1 MTKRNSIVFTL
12 AFALFAFVQG
22 AWAVTKSIWLNDGDP
37 TQSLTIDETV
47 DQVEVHAFS
56 TNDEF
61 WGDFDLHGPE
71 GTVYRFWGK
80 VTKGYAYIEGNN
92 LQYLE
97 EDENGFGTNPYVLE
111 TKKDVSIFV
120 HNSAVSFD
128 INIQVL
134 NSTKVE
140 TETQLNWFL
149 DHGIEKVKLSSNI
162 ELDQMITI
170 GNGKTF
176 EIDLNGFTISRRS
189 LTAASANG
197 HVFKVEQGGTLT
209 ITDDNA
215 NHTGTITGGWA
226 NNGGG
231 IYNEG
236 TVTLN
241 NVTITDNK
249 SSGNGGGIYN
259 EGTVTLNNVTITGN
273 KSSGNGGGIFNK
285 GVLKMSGIMNV
296 TGNLRGSGSDNVYLN
311 DGKVIT
317 LTGDLQAESKIGVST
332 VKVPTTIT
340 SGGATNSFD
349 LSYFESDRNGELDI
363 ENGEV
368 VICAYYVE
376 RYVSGNEVK
385 ERNKYLKPGECRWL
399 SNYVNSSSLSSG
411 NYLVDV
417 GEIGNRITIPS
428 GNTVRLVLIDGV
440 QVTFKKGIFVAP
452 GTDENISSAGQ
463 LYIYGQKDETG
474 KLIAQ
479 GGSDQAGIGGN
490 DETGNGLIEIHGGVI
505 QSTGGDYGAGIGTG
519 DEPEDWMSPIYIYG
533 GTVAAQGGTDAAG
546 IGGGNEGQSP
556 KVFIYGGIVNATGG
570 THGSG
575 IGGGDDSG
583 IYGITISG
591 GTVIAQGG
599 EYGAGIGTGDEAG
612 ANSSDAILI
621 KGGTVTATGGPKG
634 AGIGGGN
641 ESESPAVTIDGGV
654 VTANGRGEQYA
665 GGAGIGGG
673 DEFPQGGKVT
683 INGGVVTAKG
693 GGIAAAGIGGGGL
706 TSGGGT
712 CGHANKGG
720 EVLITGGK
728 VNVIAN
734 VYGAGIGGG
743 DKAMGGAVTITGG
756 ELFVEGLWGTPI
768 GESGFSTW
776 FSDCQP
782 DITFGPDI
790 RVASA
795 AYNSDIASFEDSYKE
810 AISSERNTICRTN
823 RHRVWIRSCDHQDGI
838 TYFLSLTAPEDDHVE
853 ICKWCGHSET
863 KPHLQLQD
871 GTCDIC
877 GFKIG
882 AGWWTITLNEA
893 TISYSE
899 TEMWVTKGMTY
910 TLPEPSAV
918 PEGYGF
924 VGWYLGPMDKMV
936 SGGYMVDP
944 EKISEDEGYLYQ
956 PGEEIEVNS
965 NINLVACYNQTNFG
979 AVYIEPYRMYA
990 SIDGY
995 YTGTA
1000 KVDIQEELVVDTVI
1014 FNRDF
1019 VKNVASTI
1027 VLPFSTTIDKV
1038 EGANFY
1044 DITNLVIEDGV
1055 WHVKTSRLGK
1065 DGKNKEIVANKPYL
1079 LKPTADGELVF
1090 HPNEDGVVL
1099 NTSKKQSYTVD
1110 GEPSIPGDKWSF
1122 RGAYNYFVFG
1132 DSTDILGRAY
1142 GFSAETDG
1150 NIPVGMFVRGG
1161 ADADIPALRAYLVHE
1176 KAPSPIKANFLNNT
1190 QLTSASK
1197 VNYSLEMPNETVVI
1211 DFDDEERTTVIGT
1224 LNPVTGQIRMKS
1236 ADRWFDVQGR
1246 LLKGKPTAKGRYFHN
1261 GRVEIIK

>member
-22 AWAVTKSIWLNDGDP
+22 AWAVTKSIWLNDVDP

-56 TNDEF
+56 TKDDF

-80 VTKGYAYIEGNN
+80 VTTGSAYIEGNN
-92 LQYLE
+92 HQYLE
-97 EDENGFGTNPYVLE
+97 ADENGFGTNPYVLE

-140 TETQLNWFL
+140 TETQLKWFL

-209 ITDDNA
+209 ITDGNA

-226 NNGGG
+226 N
-231 IYNEG
+231 
-236 TVTLN
+236 
-241 NVTITDNK
+241 
-249 SSGNGGGIYN
+249 NGGGIYN

-296 TGNLRGSGSDNVYLN
+296 KGNLRGSGSSSVADNVYLN

-317 LTGDLQAESKIGVST
+317 LTGDLQAGSKIGVST

-452 GTDENISSAGQ
+452 GTDVNISSAGQ

-519 DEPEDWMSPIYIYG
+519 DKPVSWRSPIYIYG
-533 GTVAAQGGTDAAG
+533 GTVTAQGGTDAAG
-546 IGGGNEGQSP
+546 IGGGNEGKSP
-556 KVFIYGGIVNATGG
+556 KVFIYGGIVKATGG

-654 VTANGRGEQYA
+654 VTANGTGTQYA

-673 DEFPQGGKVT
+673 DEYPQGGKIT
-683 INGGVVTAKG
+683 INDGTVTAKG
-693 GGIAAAGIGGGGL
+693 GGIAAAGIGGGGA
-706 TSGGGT
+706 TNGSFAS
-712 CGHANKGG
+712 CGHGNKGG
-720 EVLITGGK
+720 EVEITGGK
-728 VNVIAN
+728 VTVISN
-734 VYGAGIGGG
+734 TFGAGIGGG
-743 DKAMGGAVTITGG
+743 YKAVRGAVTISGG
-756 ELFVEGLWGTPI
+756 NHYIEGFMGSPI
-768 GESGFSTW
+768 GDGYSTYYS
-776 FSDCQP
+776 SDCEP
-782 DITFGPDI
+782 DIVFGPKI
-790 RVASA
+790 IVSSA
-795 AYNSDIASFEDSYKE
+795 NYNSESLQYENSYTN
-810 AISSERNTICRTN
+810 ATSSNRADTCRAN
-823 RHRVWIRSCDHQDGI
+823 KHRIWIRSCDHQDGI
-838 TYFLSLTAPEDDHVE
+838 YYTLPFASREKEHAV
-853 ICKWCGHSET
+853 ICKWCGYRHTED
-863 KPHLQLQD
+863 HLQTSD
-871 GTCDIC
+871 GKCYYC
-877 GFKIG
+877 GYKFDL
-882 AGWWTITLNEA
+882 GWWTITLNEA
-893 TISYSE
+893 SVSYSV
-899 TEMWVTKGMTY
+899 TEAYVTRGAKY
-910 TLPEPSAV
+910 VLPEPSSTPV
-918 PEGYGF
+918 GYAF
-924 VGWYLGPMDKMV
+924 VGWYLGPMSHLV
-936 SGGYMVDP
+936 EGGYMVDP
-944 EKISEDEGYLYQ
+944 KKIPEGDGAYLWQ
-956 PGEEIEVNS
+956 SGEEIEVTGD
-965 NINLVACYNQTNFG
+965 INLVACYAQTNFG

-1000 KVDIQEELVVDTVI
+1000 KVDIQAELVVDTVI

-1065 DGKNKEIVANKPYL
+1065 DGKNNEIVANKPYL

-1099 NTSKKQSYTVD
+1099 NTTEKRSYTVD
-1110 GEPSIPGDKWSF
+1110 GDPSISGDKWSF

-1150 NIPVGMFVRGG
+1150 NIPVGKFVRGG
-1161 ADADIPALRAYLVHE
+1161 ENANIPALRAYLVHE
-1176 KAPSPIKANFLNNT
+1176 KAPSPIKANFLSNA
-1190 QLTSASK
+1190 QLVSAPQ
-1197 VNYSLEMPNETVVI
+1197 VNYSLEIPNETVIVE
-1211 DFDDEERTTVIGT
+1211 FDDEERTTVIGT

>member
-1 MTKRNSIVFTL
+1 MTKRNSTLFTL

-22 AWAVTKSIWLNDGDP
+22 AWATTQTIELRDWPQSNQVFDFSNNDDIDLVKVDAYSTDPNSGCCSATLKAPEGSVYRIWGQVKKGYLAIDKVGSYSYDDGTFGYGSESDP
-37 TQSLTIDETV
+37 YVWHMENIVDLWTNPDNEETS
-47 DQVEVHAFS
+47 VEVQFQ
-56 TNDEF
+56 
-61 WGDFDLHGPE
+61 
-71 GTVYRFWGK
+71 V
-80 VTKGYAYIEGNN
+80 I
-92 LQYLE
+92 
-97 EDENGFGTNPYVLE
+97 NP
-111 TKKDVSIFV
+111 SR
-120 HNSAVSFD
+120 
-128 INIQVL
+128 
-134 NSTKVE
+134 VE
-140 TETQLNWFL
+140 TEERLNWFL

-189 LTAASANG
+189 LTAASADG
-197 HVFKVEQGGTLT
+197 HVFKVEQGGSLT
-209 ITDDNA
+209 IADGNA

-236 TVTLN
+236 TVTLD
-241 NVTITDNK
+241 NV
-249 SSGNGGGIYN
+249 S
-259 EGTVTLNNVTITGN
+259 ITGN
-273 KSSGNGGGIFNK
+273 KSSGNGAGIFNK

-296 TGNLRGSGSDNVYLN
+296 KGNSRGSGSSSVADNVYLN

-317 LTGDLQAESKIGVST
+317 LTGALQAGSKIGVST
-332 VKVPTTIT
+332 EKVPSTIT
-340 SGGATNSFD
+340 SGGAANSFD
-349 LSYFESDRNGELDI
+349 LSYFESDRNGKLDI

-428 GNTVRLVLIDGV
+428 GNTVRLVLVDGV
-440 QVTFKKGIFVAP
+440 QVTFRKGIFVAP
-452 GTDENISSAGQ
+452 GTDVNTSSAGQ

-519 DEPEDWMSPIYIYG
+519 DEPVGWRSPIYIYG

-546 IGGGNEGQSP
+546 IGGGNEGKSP

-591 GTVIAQGG
+591 GTVTAQGG

-654 VTANGRGEQYA
+654 VTAIGRGDQYA

-734 VYGAGIGGG
+734 VHGAGIGGG

-838 TYFLSLTAPEDDHVE
+838 TYFLSLTAPNEDHVAT
-853 ICKWCGHSET
+853 CKWCGHST
-863 KPHLQLQD
+863 TDHHLQLQD

-924 VGWYLGPMDKMV
+924 VGWYLGPMDHMV

-979 AVYIEPYRMYA
+979 AVYIDPFRMYA
-990 SIDGY
+990 SIDGN
-995 YTGTA
+995 YTATG
-1000 KVDIQEELVVDTVI
+1000 KVDIQEEPVVDTVI

-1019 VKNVASTI
+1019 VKDVASTI
-1027 VLPFSTTIDKV
+1027 VLPFSTNIDQV
-1038 EGANFY
+1038 EGAKFY

-1090 HPNEDGVVL
+1090 HPNEGGVVL
-1099 NTSKKQSYTVD
+1099 NTTVKQSYTVD
-1110 GEPSIPGDKWSF
+1110 GDPSISGDKWSF
-1122 RGAYNYFVFG
+1122 RGAFNYFVFG
-1132 DSTDILGRAY
+1132 DSANILGRAY

-1150 NIPVGMFVRGG
+1150 NIPVGKFVRGG
-1161 ADADIPALRAYLVHE
+1161 AKADIPALRAYLVHE
-1176 KAPSPIKANFLNNT
+1176 KAPSPIKANFLSNT
-1190 QLTSASK
+1190 QLVSAPQ
-1197 VNYSLEMPNETVVI
+1197 VNYSLEIPNETVVVE
-1211 DFDDEERTTVIGT
+1211 FDDEERTTVIGT

-1236 ADRWFDVQGR
+1236 ANDRWFDVQGR

>member
-22 AWAVTKSIWLNDGDP
+22 AWAVTKSIWLNDVDP

-56 TNDEF
+56 TKDDF

-80 VTKGYAYIEGNN
+80 VTTGSAYIEGNN
-92 LQYLE
+92 HQYLE
-97 EDENGFGTNPYVLE
+97 ADENGFGTNPYVLE

-140 TETQLNWFL
+140 TETQLKWFL

-189 LTAASANG
+189 LTAASADG

-241 NVTITDNK
+241 NVTIT
-249 SSGNGGGIYN
+249 
-259 EGTVTLNNVTITGN
+259 GN

-296 TGNLRGSGSDNVYLN
+296 KGNLRGSGSSSVADNVYLN

-317 LTGDLQAESKIGVST
+317 LIGDLQAGSKIGVST

-452 GTDENISSAGQ
+452 GTDVNISSAGQ

-519 DEPEDWMSPIYIYG
+519 DKPVSWRSPIYIYG
-533 GTVAAQGGTDAAG
+533 GTVTAQGGTDAAG
-546 IGGGNEGQSP
+546 IGGGNEGKSP
-556 KVFIYGGIVNATGG
+556 KVFIYGGIVKATGG

-654 VTANGRGEQYA
+654 VTANGTGTQYA

-673 DEFPQGGKVT
+673 DEYPQGGKIT
-683 INGGVVTAKG
+683 INDGTVTAKG
-693 GGIAAAGIGGGGL
+693 GGIAAAGIGGGGA
-706 TSGGGT
+706 TNGSFAS
-712 CGHANKGG
+712 CGHGNKGG
-720 EVLITGGK
+720 EVEITGGK
-728 VNVIAN
+728 VTVISN
-734 VYGAGIGGG
+734 TFGAGIGGG
-743 DKAMGGAVTITGG
+743 YKAVRGAVTISGG
-756 ELFVEGLWGTPI
+756 NHYIEGFLGSPI
-768 GESGFSTW
+768 GDGYSTYYS
-776 FSDCQP
+776 SDCEP
-782 DITFGPDI
+782 DIVFGPKI
-790 RVASA
+790 IVSSA
-795 AYNSDIASFEDSYKE
+795 NYNSESLQYENSYTN
-810 AISSERNTICRTN
+810 ATSSNRADTCRAN
-823 RHRVWIRSCDHQDGI
+823 KHRIWIRS
-838 TYFLSLTAPEDDHVE
+838 
-853 ICKWCGHSET
+853 
-863 KPHLQLQD
+863 
-871 GTCDIC
+871 
-877 GFKIG
+877 
-882 AGWWTITLNEA
+882 
-893 TISYSE
+893 
-899 TEMWVTKGMTY
+899 
-910 TLPEPSAV
+910 
-918 PEGYGF
+918 
-924 VGWYLGPMDKMV
+924 
-936 SGGYMVDP
+936 
-944 EKISEDEGYLYQ
+944 
-956 PGEEIEVNS
+956 
-965 NINLVACYNQTNFG
+965 
-979 AVYIEPYRMYA
+979 
-990 SIDGY
+990 
-995 YTGTA
+995 
-1000 KVDIQEELVVDTVI
+1000 
-1014 FNRDF
+1014 
-1019 VKNVASTI
+1019 
-1027 VLPFSTTIDKV
+1027 
-1038 EGANFY
+1038 
-1044 DITNLVIEDGV
+1044 
-1055 WHVKTSRLGK
+1055 
-1065 DGKNKEIVANKPYL
+1065 
-1079 LKPTADGELVF
+1079 
-1090 HPNEDGVVL
+1090 
-1099 NTSKKQSYTVD
+1099 
-1110 GEPSIPGDKWSF
+1110 
-1122 RGAYNYFVFG
+1122 
-1132 DSTDILGRAY
+1132 
-1142 GFSAETDG
+1142 
-1150 NIPVGMFVRGG
+1150 
-1161 ADADIPALRAYLVHE
+1161 
-1176 KAPSPIKANFLNNT
+1176 
-1190 QLTSASK
+1190 
-1197 VNYSLEMPNETVVI
+1197 
-1211 DFDDEERTTVIGT
+1211 
-1224 LNPVTGQIRMKS
+1224 
-1236 ADRWFDVQGR
+1236 
-1246 LLKGKPTAKGRYFHN
+1246 
-1261 GRVEIIK
+1261 

>member
-1 MTKRNSIVFTL
+1 MTKRNSTLFTL

-189 LTAASANG
+189 LTAASADG

-241 NVTITDNK
+241 NVTIT
-249 SSGNGGGIYN
+249 
-259 EGTVTLNNVTITGN
+259 GN

-285 GVLKMSGIMNV
+285 GVLKMSGIMKVKDNS
-296 TGNLRGSGSDNVYLN
+296 RGSGSSSVADNVYLK

-317 LTGDLQAESKIGVST
+317 LTGMQAGSKIGVST
-332 VKVPTTIT
+332 EKVPTTIT

-349 LSYFESDRNGELDI
+349 LSYFESDRNGKLDI

-452 GTDENISSAGQ
+452 ATDENISSAGQ

-519 DEPEDWMSPIYIYG
+519 DEPEGWVSGIYIYG
-533 GTVAAQGGTDAAG
+533 GTVAAQGGEDAAG
-546 IGGGNEGQSP
+546 IGGGNEGLSP
-556 KVFIYGGIVNATGG
+556 NVSIYGG
-570 THGSG
+570 
-575 IGGGDDSG
+575 
-583 IYGITISG
+583 
-591 GTVIAQGG
+591 TVTAQGG
-599 EYGAGIGTGDEAG
+599 ENGAGIGTGDEAG
-612 ANSSDAILI
+612 ANASRAILI

-654 VTANGRGEQYA
+654 VTANGKGDQYA

-693 GGIAAAGIGGGGL
+693 GGMAAAGIGGGGQ
-706 TSGGGT
+706 TSGGST

-743 DKAMGGAVTITGG
+743 YKAMGGAVTITGG

-795 AYNSDIASFEDSYKE
+795 AYNSDIVDFENSYTE

-823 RHRVWIRSCDHQDGI
+823 RHRVWIRSCNHQDGI
-838 TYFLSLTAPEDDHVE
+838 TYFLSLTALDENHATSEDH
-853 ICKWCGHSET
+853 IATCKWCGHSYTE
-863 KPHLQLQD
+863 HHMQLAD
-871 GTCDIC
+871 GTCEIC
-877 GFKIG
+877 GYKIG
-882 AGWWTITLNEA
+882 AGWWTVTLNEA

-899 TEMWVTKGMTY
+899 TDMFVTKGMTY

-924 VGWYLGPMDKMV
+924 VGWYLGPMDNMV

-990 SIDGY
+990 SIDGN

-1000 KVDIQEELVVDTVI
+1000 KVDIQEEPVVDTVI

-1019 VKNVASTI
+1019 VKDVPSTI

-1038 EGANFY
+1038 EGAKFY

-1090 HPNEDGVVL
+1090 HPDEGGVVL

-1132 DSTDILGRAY
+1132 DSTGILGRAY

-1150 NIPVGMFVRGG
+1150 DIPVGMFVRGG

>member
-1 MTKRNSIVFTL
+1 MTKRNSTLFTL

-189 LTAASANG
+189 LTAASADG

-241 NVTITDNK
+241 NVTIT
-249 SSGNGGGIYN
+249 
-259 EGTVTLNNVTITGN
+259 GN

-285 GVLKMSGIMNV
+285 GVLKMSGIMKVKDNS
-296 TGNLRGSGSDNVYLN
+296 RGSGSSSVADNVYLK

-317 LTGDLQAESKIGVST
+317 LTGMQAGSKIGVST
-332 VKVPTTIT
+332 EKVPTTIT

-349 LSYFESDRNGELDI
+349 LSYFESDRNGKLDI

-452 GTDENISSAGQ
+452 ATDENISSAGQ

-519 DEPEDWMSPIYIYG
+519 DEPEGWVSGIYIYG
-533 GTVAAQGGTDAAG
+533 GTVAAQGGEDAAG
-546 IGGGNEGQSP
+546 IGGGNEGLSP
-556 KVFIYGGIVNATGG
+556 NVSIYGG
-570 THGSG
+570 
-575 IGGGDDSG
+575 
-583 IYGITISG
+583 
-591 GTVIAQGG
+591 TVTAQGG
-599 EYGAGIGTGDEAG
+599 ENGAGIGTGDEAG
-612 ANSSDAILI
+612 ANASRAILI

-654 VTANGRGEQYA
+654 VTANGKGDQYA

-693 GGIAAAGIGGGGL
+693 GGMAAAGIGGGGQ
-706 TSGGGT
+706 TSGGST

-743 DKAMGGAVTITGG
+743 YKAMGGAVTITGG

-768 GESGFSTW
+768 GESGYSTW
-776 FSDCQP
+776 FIECQP

-795 AYNSDIASFEDSYKE
+795 AYNSDIVDFENSYTE

-823 RHRVWIRSCDHQDGI
+823 RHRVWIRSCNHQDGI
-838 TYFLSLTAPEDDHVE
+838 TYFLSLTALDENHATSEDH
-853 ICKWCGHSET
+853 IATCKWCGHSYTE
-863 KPHLQLQD
+863 HHMQLAD
-871 GTCDIC
+871 GTCEIC
-877 GFKIG
+877 GYKIG
-882 AGWWTITLNEA
+882 AGWWTVTLNEA

-899 TEMWVTKGMTY
+899 TDMFVTKGMTY

-924 VGWYLGPMDKMV
+924 VGWYLGPMDNMV

-990 SIDGY
+990 SIDGN

-1000 KVDIQEELVVDTVI
+1000 KVDIQEEPVVDTVI

-1019 VKNVASTI
+1019 VKDVPSTI

-1038 EGANFY
+1038 EGAKFY

-1090 HPNEDGVVL
+1090 HPDEGGVVL

-1132 DSTDILGRAY
+1132 DSTGILGRAY

-1150 NIPVGMFVRGG
+1150 DIPVGMFVRGG

>member
-1 MTKRNSIVFTL
+1 M
-12 AFALFAFVQG
+12 
-22 AWAVTKSIWLNDGDP
+22 
-37 TQSLTIDETV
+37 
-47 DQVEVHAFS
+47 
-56 TNDEF
+56 
-61 WGDFDLHGPE
+61 
-71 GTVYRFWGK
+71 
-80 VTKGYAYIEGNN
+80 
-92 LQYLE
+92 
-97 EDENGFGTNPYVLE
+97 
-111 TKKDVSIFV
+111 
-120 HNSAVSFD
+120 
-128 INIQVL
+128 
-134 NSTKVE
+134 
-140 TETQLNWFL
+140 
-149 DHGIEKVKLSSNI
+149 
-162 ELDQMITI
+162 
-170 GNGKTF
+170 
-176 EIDLNGFTISRRS
+176 
-189 LTAASANG
+189 
-197 HVFKVEQGGTLT
+197 
-209 ITDDNA
+209 
-215 NHTGTITGGWA
+215 
-226 NNGGG
+226 
-231 IYNEG
+231 
-236 TVTLN
+236 
-241 NVTITDNK
+241 
-249 SSGNGGGIYN
+249 
-259 EGTVTLNNVTITGN
+259 
-273 KSSGNGGGIFNK
+273 
-285 GVLKMSGIMNV
+285 
-296 TGNLRGSGSDNVYLN
+296 
-311 DGKVIT
+311 
-317 LTGDLQAESKIGVST
+317 
-332 VKVPTTIT
+332 
-340 SGGATNSFD
+340 
-349 LSYFESDRNGELDI
+349 
-363 ENGEV
+363 
-368 VICAYYVE
+368 
-376 RYVSGNEVK
+376 
-385 ERNKYLKPGECRWL
+385 
-399 SNYVNSSSLSSG
+399 
-411 NYLVDV
+411 
-417 GEIGNRITIPS
+417 
-428 GNTVRLVLIDGV
+428 
-440 QVTFKKGIFVAP
+440 
-452 GTDENISSAGQ
+452 
-463 LYIYGQKDETG
+463 
-474 KLIAQ
+474 
-479 GGSDQAGIGGN
+479 
-490 DETGNGLIEIHGGVI
+490 
-505 QSTGGDYGAGIGTG
+505 
-519 DEPEDWMSPIYIYG
+519 
-533 GTVAAQGGTDAAG
+533 
-546 IGGGNEGQSP
+546 
-556 KVFIYGGIVNATGG
+556 
-570 THGSG
+570 
-575 IGGGDDSG
+575 
-583 IYGITISG
+583 
-591 GTVIAQGG
+591 
-599 EYGAGIGTGDEAG
+599 
-612 ANSSDAILI
+612 
-621 KGGTVTATGGPKG
+621 
-634 AGIGGGN
+634 
-641 ESESPAVTIDGGV
+641 
-654 VTANGRGEQYA
+654 
-665 GGAGIGGG
+665 
-673 DEFPQGGKVT
+673 
-683 INGGVVTAKG
+683 
-693 GGIAAAGIGGGGL
+693 AAAGIGGGGL

-838 TYFLSLTAPEDDHVE
+838 TYFLSLTALDENHATSEDH
-853 ICKWCGHSET
+853 IATCKWCGHSYTE
-863 KPHLQLQD
+863 HHMQLAD
-871 GTCDIC
+871 GTCEIC
-877 GFKIG
+877 GYKIG
-882 AGWWTITLNEA
+882 AGWWTVTLNEA

-899 TEMWVTKGMTY
+899 TDMFVTKGMTY

-924 VGWYLGPMDKMV
+924 VGWYLGPMDNMV

-944 EKISEDEGYLYQ
+944 EKISEDDGYLYQ

-990 SIDGY
+990 SIDGN

-1000 KVDIQEELVVDTVI
+1000 KVDIQEEPVVDTVI

-1019 VKNVASTI
+1019 VKDVASTI

-1038 EGANFY
+1038 EGAKFY

-1090 HPNEDGVVL
+1090 HPDEGGVVL

-1110 GEPSIPGDKWSF
+1110 GDPSISGDKWSF

-1132 DSTDILGRAY
+1132 DSTGILGRAY

-1224 LNPVTGQIRMKS
+1224 LNPVTGQIRINS
-1236 ADRWFDVQGR
+1236 AERWFDAQGR